1 MIDSAMRQN
10 AIGHLINRKT
20 GKKEFMKKLT
30 DTRIWVPL
38 IVALALVG
46 GFGLGN
52 LLHRSTGQ
60 SDAEKKLGTIL
71 NLIRNDYVDKVDI
84 DSLLEETFPALL
96 QGLDPH
102 SSYIPAKDLRGVDEE
117 LDGAFSGVGI
127 SFMMK
132 NDTIMV
138 VETIAGGPSEKVGI
152 KAGDRIV
159 TIDGEDV
166 TNRGFSAE
174 KVRSM
179 LKGVQGTRVKLG
191 IKRSNSRK
199 ILDFEVTRD
208 EVPVSSID
216 AAYMLTDTI
225 GYVKVNKFVR
235 STYDEFFSALA
246 DLQQLGAT
254 GYVVDLRG
262 NTGGWMEMAILMA
275 NEFLE
280 PGMPI
285 VFTRGRNSREDRYVM
300 SDRTGSFHDA
310 ELVVLI
316 DEYSASS
323 SEIFAGAIQ
332 DNDRGLVIGRRSF
345 GKGLIQRRSLLP
357 DSSAMLLTTG
367 RYYTPSGRC
376 IQKDYSNQTQYRNDL
391 IDRFNH
397 GEAFIAD
404 SIKLNTD
411 QVFQTLNGRT
421 VYGGGGIM
429 PDIFVPSDTAGVTGY
444 YINVVNAGMLQKFA
458 IDFADSNRET
468 LSEAND
474 VDQLMAL
481 LPTDSDLLSRFV
493 NFCSR
498 NGIPARWYY
507 INISRNLIVNQLK
520 ALIARDILGYGALH
534 QILNSADITV
544 IRAVK
549 EMEEGR
555 AANPI
560 MPATEE
566 KKVETAKPAATKVVA
581 EMSDT
586 TSATPSTPTDTVAE

>member
-1 MIDSAMRQN
+1 
-10 AIGHLINRKT
+10 
-20 GKKEFMKKLT
+20 MKKLT
-30 DTRIWVPL
+30 ETRVWVPL
-38 IVALALVG
+38 LIAVAVAC

-52 LLHRSTGQ
+52 LLNRSTGQ
-60 SDAEKKLGTIL
+60 TASEKKLGTIL
-71 NLIRNDYVDKVDI
+71 NLIRNDYVDAVDI
-84 DSLLEETFPALL
+84 DSLMEATMPALL

-102 SSYIPAKDLRGVDEE
+102 SQYIPARDLQGVDEE

-127 SFMMK
+127 SFMMN

-152 KAGDRIV
+152 QAGDRIV

-166 TNRGFSAE
+166 TNLGLTAE

-179 LKGVQGTRVKLG
+179 LKGEHGTRVKLG
-191 IKRSNSRK
+191 IKRSNSKK
-199 ILDFEVTRD
+199 ILEFDVTRD

-216 AAYMLTDTI
+216 AAYMVTDSI

-246 DLQQLGAT
+246 DLQQFGAT
-254 GYVVDLRG
+254 GYIIDLRG

-280 PGMPI
+280 PGLPI
-285 VFTRGRNSREDRYVM
+285 VGTRYRNSREDRFVL

-310 ELVVLI
+310 ELVVLL

-345 GKGLIQRRSLLP
+345 GKGLIQRRSVLP
-357 DSSAMLLTTG
+357 DSSAMLLTIG

-391 IDRFNH
+391 LDRFNH
-397 GEAFIAD
+397 GEAFSAD

-411 QVFQTLNGRT
+411 QEYRTVHGRT

-458 IDFADSNRET
+458 IDFADSNREK
-468 LSEAND
+468 LGEAND
-474 VDQLMAL
+474 VDQLLAL
-481 LPTDSDLLSRFV
+481 LPSDGDLLSRFV
-493 NFCSR
+493 NYCTR

-534 QILNSADITV
+534 QILNQSDITV
-544 IRAVK
+544 LRAVK
-549 EMEEGR
+549 ELEEGH
-555 AANPI
+555 AVYPI
-560 MPATEE
+560 LPEE
-566 KKVETAKPAATKVVA
+566 KPKPEVT
-581 EMSDT
+581 ENQDDNHQEGGQN
-586 TSATPSTPTDTVAE
+586 TDRKD